1 MANSERED
9 LSEQKE
15 DPRYLSEQILT
26 YIGNKRELLGMI
38 LDAVRRV
45 QARLGGRK
53 PVCVDLFA
61 GSGIVSRALK
71 AYASELYVNDWE
83 DYARVVASC
92 YLANRSEV
100 DEKAIKCA
108 CEEIHAQALEQ
119 PVPGVISSL
128 YAPQDDN
135 DIRPGER
142 VFYTRRNAV
151 YLDTVRA
158 LIAKQ
163 PVEIQPFLL
172 APLLYE
178 ASVHCNTGG
187 VFKGFYK
194 DHRGVGQFG
203 GEGRNALSRIM
214 GEICL
219 KCPVFSRFE
228 QPYHILQSDAREALH
243 SIPHADL
250 TYLDPPYNQH
260 PYGSNY
266 FMLNLIAQ
274 NRVPEHI
281 SKVSGIPVDWRRS
294 NYNKRGHAREEL
306 FAMVRE
312 CASKYILLSYNAEG
326 FVSHDEWMEFLREIG
341 DVECTS
347 TGYRTYRACRNLR
360 TRSLRVDEYL
370 YLIERR

>member
-1 MANSERED
+1 MESSARED
-9 LSEQKE
+9 LPVQEE
-15 DPRYLSEQILT
+15 DPRYLNEQILT
-26 YIGNKRELLGMI
+26 YIGNKRELLDMI
-38 LDAVRRV
+38 LGAVRRV

-53 PVCVDLFA
+53 PVCVDLFS

-100 DEKAIKCA
+100 DEEAIRCA
-108 CEEIHAQALEQ
+108 CEKIHTQALEQ
-119 PVPGVISSL
+119 PAPGVISSL
-128 YAPQDDN
+128 YAPQNDH
-135 DIRPGER
+135 DIRLGER

-163 PVEIQPFLL
+163 PKEIQPFLL

-194 DHRGVGQFG
+194 NRRGVGQFG
-203 GEGRNALSRIM
+203 GEGRNAISRIT
-214 GEICL
+214 GKICL
-219 KCPVFSRFE
+219 KYPVFSRF
-228 QPYHILQSDAREALH
+228 QLPCHVLQVDAREALR

-250 TYLDPPYNQH
+250 IYLDPPYNQH

-274 NRVPEHI
+274 NRAPEEI

-294 NYNKRGHAREEL
+294 NYNKRGRAREEL
-306 FAMVRE
+306 FSLVRE

-326 FVSHDEWMEFLREIG
+326 FVSHDEWMEFLREMG
-341 DVECTS
+341 GVECTS
-347 TGYRTYRACRNLR
+347 TGHSTYRACRNLR
-360 TRSLRVDEYL
+360 TRSLHVDEYL
-370 YLIERR
+370 YLIERK